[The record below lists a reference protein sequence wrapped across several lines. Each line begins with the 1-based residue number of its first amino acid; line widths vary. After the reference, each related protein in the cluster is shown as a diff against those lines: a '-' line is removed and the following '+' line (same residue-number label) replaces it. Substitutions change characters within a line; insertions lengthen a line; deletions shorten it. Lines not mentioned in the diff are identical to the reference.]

1 MAFDIH
7 AAVFDEDGTYLEEPA
22 TRYEADLM
30 DQFAA
35 SPEGRALTE
44 QGTELGW
51 AGVLVHYA
59 IRYPGVTP
67 PTMTP
72 SDLEEVVYD
81 LFPRKVVTEPGDGAE
96 IIQELRAFWQFLHRA
111 YHLPR
116 APQMLALLTP
126 QAARR
131 LERKLQ
137 DPRKFGVGKSFVLL
151 GQEAGFDM
159 ESPEDM
165 RAWVEVYNATVAP
178 RLSEAARHRDPST
191 KKLARGRPTGTR
203 HAPRRKPRRPPPP

>member
-22 TRYEADLM
+22 TCYETDLM

-51 AGVLVHYA
+51 AGVLLHYA

-81 LFPRKVVTEPGDGAE
+81 LFPRKVVTEPADGAE
-96 IIQELRAFWQFLHRA
+96 IIQELHAFWRFPNASTTCPAPHKYSRA
-111 YHLPR
+111 
-116 APQMLALLTP
+116 
-126 QAARR
+126 
-131 LERKLQ
+131 
-137 DPRKFGVGKSFVLL
+137 
-151 GQEAGFDM
+151 
-159 ESPEDM
+159 
-165 RAWVEVYNATVAP
+165 
-178 RLSEAARHRDPST
+178 
-191 KKLARGRPTGTR
+191 
-203 HAPRRKPRRPPPP
+203 

>member
-7 AAVFDEDGTYLEEPA
+7 AAVFDEDGTYLEEHA
-22 TRYEADLM
+22 SRYEAALM
-30 DQFAA
+30 NQFAA
-35 SPEGRALTE
+35 SPEGQAITE
-44 QGTELGW
+44 RGTELGW
-51 AGVLVHYA
+51 AGVLLHYA

-67 PTMTP
+67 PTMTTG
-72 SDLEEVVYD
+72 DLEEVVYG

-96 IIQELRAFWQFLHRA
+96 IIQELQAFWRFLHRA

-126 QAARR
+126 QAAVR

-137 DPRKFGVGKSFVLL
+137 DPRKFGVAKLFVLL

-178 RLSEAARHRDPST
+178 RLSEAARHPGSSAT
-191 KKLARGRPTGTR
+191 KPARGRSTGR
-203 HAPRRKPRRPPPP
+203 PHAPRRQKRSPPPQ

>member
-7 AAVFDEDGTYLEEPA
+7 AAVFDERGTYLEEPA
-22 TRYEADLM
+22 TRYEAALL

-67 PTMTP
+67 PTMTTG
-72 SDLEEVVYD
+72 DLEEVVFD

-96 IIQELRAFWQFLHRA
+96 IIQELHAFWRFLHRA
-111 YHLPR
+111 YHLPQ
-116 APQMLALLTP
+116 APQMLARLTP
-126 QAARR
+126 QAAQR

-137 DPRKFGVGKSFVLL
+137 DPRKFGVGKLFVLL
-151 GQEAGFDM
+151 GQEVGFDL

-165 RAWVEVYNATVAP
+165 QAWVEVYNANVAP
-178 RLSEAARHRDPST
+178 LLAEAARHPRPSAN
-191 KKLARGRPTGTR
+191 KPARGRSTGR
-203 HAPRRKPRRPPPP
+203 LQAPRRKQRRPPPQ